1 MSNIT
6 SNKNVSSGEVLN
18 KNITDF
24 PDKIRVFFAD
34 DEKPARDKLAHQL
47 SLIAD
52 IEVVG
57 FATTGKEAV
66 ELINTEE
73 PDLVLLDIQMPE
85 ISGMDLLS
93 LLNYKPLVIF
103 TTAYDQFAIHA
114 FEQSATDYLLKPFP
128 IARLKHAID
137 KAKKQFL
144 NEFQSHK
151 SQELPSPSVNNNTAN
166 IDLSSVEPIKRLVSK
181 NGERM
186 TILLPKDLFFIK
198 SSQGNCLAWDGEK
211 NHYLSEKLD
220 YLEQALSSTEFVRI
234 HRSYLINI
242 DKVKE
247 IQRWFNGKLMV
258 IMNDEKKTE
267 LTTSRA
273 GADKLKLL
281 LGM

>member
-6 SNKNVSSGEVLN
+6 SNKNASSGEALN

-24 PDKIRVFFAD
+24 PDKIRVVFAD

-52 IEVVG
+52 IEIVG

-93 LLNYKPLVIF
+93 LLDYKPLVIF

-114 FEQSATDYLLKPFP
+114 FEQSAIDYLLKPFP

-151 SQELPSPSVNNNTAN
+151 LQELPSPLVNNNTAD

-186 TILLPKDLFFIK
+186 TILLPKDLLFIK

-220 YLEQALSSTEFVRI
+220 YLEQALSSAEFVRI

-258 IMNDEKKTE
+258 IMNDETKTE
-267 LTTSRA
+267 LSTSRA

>member
-1 MSNIT
+1 MSNIALT
-6 SNKNVSSGEVLN
+6 QVSLVDL
-18 KNITDF
+18 
-24 PDKIRVFFAD
+24 PDKIRVIFAD

-47 SLIAD
+47 SLIPD
-52 IEVVG
+52 IELVG

-93 LLNYKPLVIF
+93 LLNYKPLIIF
-103 TTAYDQFAIHA
+103 TTAYDQFAIQA
-114 FEQSATDYLLKPFP
+114 FENSSIDYLLKPFP
-128 IARLKHAID
+128 LARLKDAID

-144 NEFQSHK
+144 SDFQQK
-151 SQELPSPSVNNNTAN
+151 NRPQSPDDISSDNT
-166 IDLSSVEPIKRLVSK
+166 SKVEDVKPIKRLVSK

-186 TILLPKDLFFIK
+186 TILLPKEIFLIK
-198 SSQGNCLAWDGEK
+198 SSQGNCFAWDGAT
-211 NHYLSEKLD
+211 NHYLSEKLET
-220 YLEQALSSTEFVRI
+220 LEQGLSTTEFVRI

-258 IMNDEKKTE
+258 IMNDSAKTE
-267 LTTSRA
+267 LSTSRA
-273 GADKLKLL
+273 GADKLKQI
-281 LGM
+281 LGL

>member
-6 SNKNVSSGEVLN
+6 SNKNASSGEALN

-24 PDKIRVFFAD
+24 PDKIRVVFAD

-93 LLNYKPLVIF
+93 LLDYKPLVIF

-114 FEQSATDYLLKPFP
+114 FEQSAIDYLLKPFP

-151 SQELPSPSVNNNTAN
+151 LQELPSPLVNNNTAD

-186 TILLPKDLFFIK
+186 TILLPKDLLFIK

-220 YLEQALSSTEFVRI
+220 YLEQALSSAEFVRI

-258 IMNDEKKTE
+258 IMNDETKTE
-267 LTTSRA
+267 LSTSRA

>member
-1 MSNIT
+1 MS
-6 SNKNVSSGEVLN
+6 KVSIREM
-18 KNITDF
+18 
-24 PDKIRVFFAD
+24 PDKMRVIFAD

-47 SLIAD
+47 SLITD

-57 FATTGKEAV
+57 FATTGKEAI

-103 TTAYDQFAIHA
+103 TTAYDQFAIQA
-114 FEQSATDYLLKPFP
+114 FEHSSTDYLLKPFP
-128 IARLKHAID
+128 LPRLKDAID
-137 KAKKQFL
+137 KAKKHFL
-144 NEFQSHK
+144 NEFQSHSAA
-151 SQELPSPSVNNNTAN
+151 SQSFLSNEGDSNQLS
-166 IDLSSVEPIKRLVSK
+166 IDPIKRLVSK

-186 TILLPKDLFFIK
+186 TILSPKELLFIK
-198 SSQGNCLAWDGEK
+198 SSQGNSLAWDGEK

-220 YLEQALSSTEFVRI
+220 VLEQGLSSSEFVRI
-234 HRSYLINI
+234 HRSYLINV

-258 IMNDEKKTE
+258 IMNDEASTE
-267 LTTSRA
+267 LSTSRA
-273 GADKLKLL
+273 GAEKLKQL
-281 LGM
+281 LGV